1 MPNGFDKE
9 KLKTILID
17 YYDRIRNKNVSKST
31 IPYERTIKLYDD
43 TPVTSKPR
51 TLPYAYQREIFKQ
64 LDELLEKGIIEHSDR
79 PYSSPI
85 TPVEKRDCSI
95 RLCCGFWKLNAK
107 TIPKSFPIPKAENI
121 LDNMYEADVFT
132 VLDLKSTYWH
142 IPINEVDKHK
152 TAFVIPRSSRPEVF
166 CKNGV
171 LRNFAKFTGKHL
183 YQSLFF
189 NKVAGQLQA

>member
-1 MPNGFDKE
+1 
-9 KLKTILID
+9 
-17 YYDRIRNKNVSKST
+17 
-31 IPYERTIKLYDD
+31 
-43 TPVTSKPR
+43 
-51 TLPYAYQREIFKQ
+51 
-64 LDELLEKGIIEHSDR
+64 
-79 PYSSPI
+79 
-85 TPVEKRDCSI
+85 
-95 RLCCGFWKLNAK
+95 
-107 TIPKSFPIPKAENI
+107 
-121 LDNMYEADVFT
+121 MYEADVFT

-189 NKVAGQLQA
+189 NKVAGQRPATLLKKRL